1 MTGPAHRPELNPQHE
16 DAQSAS
22 EAQGPVMNC
31 VPAER
36 VWWVRER
43 RRRRAWGIL
52 RVVYIVSGD
61 GRRSTDLND

>member
-1 MTGPAHRPELNPQHE
+1 
-16 DAQSAS
+16 
-22 EAQGPVMNC
+22 MNC

-61 GRRSTDLND
+61 GRRSTELND